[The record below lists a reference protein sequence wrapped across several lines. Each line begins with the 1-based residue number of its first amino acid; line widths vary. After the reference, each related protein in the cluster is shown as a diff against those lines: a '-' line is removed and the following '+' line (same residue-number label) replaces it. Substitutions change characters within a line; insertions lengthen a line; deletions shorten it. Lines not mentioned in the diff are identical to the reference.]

1 MNPSADGRLTA
12 SVCIPTYNR
21 RDRILGLLRALDEQ
35 TVDHD
40 RFEVI
45 VTVDGSTDGTQ
56 TALANFQPGYDLR
69 WIAQPNAGSSAAR
82 NAAARLA
89 RNDVIIFLDDDHLPV
104 AGLVAAHL
112 ERQEHG
118 GDVLVQ
124 GCYPLAPGYDRQGAA
139 LAYELARTRTLPPR
153 DPHDRSSSMLWAGNF
168 SVRTQTFRRVGGFDE
183 NFRGWGSEDTDFG
196 LRLAALSIPLVVS
209 EAAVTQHQMRVG
221 YGAFRQQSFS
231 AGRAVV
237 RLSRKHGRSL
247 TELSPNE
254 TSGWLSSLLT
264 HSWRVSPMATD
275 AAGRLVTGGLWLAD
289 HAHARPLQLAFAR
302 MVRRIYKVGGIA
314 QEAAVVPVEA

>member
-1 MNPSADGRLTA
+1 MNRAADGRLRA

-21 RDRILGLLRALDEQ
+21 RDRILRLLRALDEQ

-56 TALANFQPGYDLR
+56 TALADYRASFALR
-69 WIAQPNAGSSAAR
+69 WIAQPNAGRSAAR

-89 RNDVIIFLDDDHLPV
+89 SNGIIIFLDDDHIPV
-104 AGLVAAHL
+104 PGLVVAHL
-112 ERQEHG
+112 DEQERG

-139 LAYELARTRTLPPR
+139 LAYELARTRTLPAR
-153 DPHDRSSSMLWAGNF
+153 DHQDGSSSMLWAGNF

-209 EAAVTQHQMRVG
+209 EAAVTHHQMRVG
-221 YGAFRQQSFS
+221 YRAFRQQSFS

-237 RLSRKHGRSL
+237 RLSRKHGRAL

-254 TSGWLSSLLT
+254 TSGWLSSLLL

-275 AAGRLVTGGLWLAD
+275 AAGRLVTAGLWLAD
-289 HAHARPLQLAFAR
+289 RAHARPLQLALAR

-314 QEAAVVPVEA
+314 QEASVSVVEA

>member
-1 MNPSADGRLTA
+1 MNPSADAQLKA

-21 RDRILGLLRALDEQ
+21 VERILRLLHALDEQ
-35 TVDHD
+35 TVDHE

-45 VTVDGSTDGTQ
+45 VTIDGSTDGTQ
-56 TALANFQPGYDLR
+56 TALANFRASYALR
-69 WIAQPNAGSSAAR
+69 WIAQPNAGPSAAR

-89 RNDVIIFLDDDHLPV
+89 RYEVIIFLDDDHIP
-104 AGLVAAHL
+104 AQGLVRAHL
-112 ERQEHG
+112 DEQERA

-124 GCYPLAPGYDRQGAA
+124 GCYPLAPGYDRLGAA
-139 LAYELARTRTLPPR
+139 LAYELARTRTVPAR
-153 DPHDRSSSMLWAGNF
+153 DHQDGSSSMLWAGNF
-168 SVRTQTFRRVGGFDE
+168 SVRTHTYRRVGGFDE

-221 YGAFRQQSFS
+221 YGAFREQSFS

-247 TELSPNE
+247 TELSPTE
-254 TSGWLSSLLT
+254 TSGWLSSLLVY
-264 HSWRVSPMATD
+264 SWRVSPMATD
-275 AAGRLVTGGLWLAD
+275 AAGRLVTAGLWLAD

-314 QEAAVVPVEA
+314 QEADIPAGET

>member
-1 MNPSADGRLTA
+1 
-12 SVCIPTYNR
+12 VCIPTYNR
-21 RDRILGLLRALDEQ
+21 RDRILRLLRALDEQ

-56 TALANFQPGYDLR
+56 TALANFEPSYALR
-69 WIAQPNAGSSAAR
+69 WVAQPNGGASAAR
-82 NAAARLA
+82 NVAAHLA
-89 RNDVIIFLDDDHLPV
+89 CNEVIIFLDDDHIPV
-104 AGLVAAHL
+104 PGLVAAHL
-112 ERQEHG
+112 DEQERG
-118 GDVLVQ
+118 GDVVVQ

-139 LAYELARTRTLPPR
+139 LAYELARTRTLPAR
-153 DPHDRSSSMLWAGNF
+153 DHRGGSSSMLWGGNF

-183 NFRGWGSEDTDFG
+183 NFRAWGSEDTDFG
-196 LRLAALSIPLVVS
+196 LRLAALSIPLIVS
-209 EAAVTQHQMRVG
+209 EVAVTQHQMQVG

-247 TELSPNE
+247 TELSPSE
-254 TSGWLSSLLT
+254 TSGWLSSVLIR
-264 HSWRVSPMATD
+264 SWRLSPVATD
-275 AAGRLVTGGLWLAD
+275 AAGRLVTAGLWLAD
-289 HAHARPLQLAFAR
+289 RAHARPLQLAFAR

-314 QEAAVVPVEA
+314 QEAAISVGEA